1 MKKTVISFG
10 IVFAFLYGIAVKE
23 FKIFPYTWLY
33 NTKKIHTDQKKY
45 LPARKPDKILLY
57 KEIDGVKLNLHIFN
71 PENHN
76 NSNKTP
82 AIIFFF
88 GGSWKY
94 GTPRQFYPQCE
105 YLSAHGMVCISAEYR
120 VENRHK
126 TSPKECVKD
135 ARSAI
140 RWVRKNTEILGI
152 NPEKLAAGGASAGG
166 QIAAAAGV
174 SSSFDED
181 YEDKNISGKPQALV
195 LYNPVFDNG
204 PDGYGY
210 KRVKAYWREFS
221 PIHNINSE
229 APPTVIFLGTDDHYI
244 PVETAKKYQ
253 LLMEKNNI
261 RCDLHLYEGQKH
273 AFFNKER
280 FQETIIETKKFLW
293 SLGYIKTTSKQ

>member
-57 KEIDGVKLNLHIFN
+57 KEIDGIKLNLHIFN

-140 RWVRKNTEILGI
+140 RWVRKNAEILGI